1 MSITKEDFRKLAK
14 SLRLEVLPEEEQEMY
29 DRINS
34 EIESAE
40 WITEFDTTG
49 VEPMVSPYELPL
61 QTAEDEV
68 SDGDKVDEVLANAK
82 EKLYNYFVVPK
93 VIKNKSS
100 K

>member
-1 MSITKEDFRKLAK
+1 MSITKEQFKKFAK
-14 SLRLEVLPEEEQEMY
+14 SLRIEVLPEEEQEMY

-40 WITEFDTTG
+40 WITGVNTDG

-61 QTAEDEV
+61 QTAGDEV
-68 SDGDKVDEVLANAK
+68 SDGGIVEDVLQNAPD
-82 EKLYNYFVVPK
+82 KLYDYFVVPK
-93 VIKNKSS
+93 MIKNKAS